1 MIETDQVADALR
13 DLGVT
18 HGQGWLFGRAE
29 AEPRTVLNAP
39 AIRGRRQGVVE
50 GWS

>member
-1 MIETDQVADALR
+1 MIETDQIADALR

-29 AEPRTVLNAP
+29 PEPRTILTSP

-50 GWS
+50 GWN